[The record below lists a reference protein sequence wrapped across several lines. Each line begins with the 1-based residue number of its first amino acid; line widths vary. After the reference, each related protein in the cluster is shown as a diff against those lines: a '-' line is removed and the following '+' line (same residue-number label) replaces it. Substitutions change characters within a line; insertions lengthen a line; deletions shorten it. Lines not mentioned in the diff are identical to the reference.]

1 MLCFGLLFYYRGQSK
16 PVTLYLNPMSA
27 RSSMLERYMEIEK
40 MPVGVSKIQAYN
52 QWQHDC
58 ETLKQN
64 LIKQNSKLKVKVVGR
79 KV

>member
-1 MLCFGLLFYYRGQSK
+1 
-16 PVTLYLNPMSA
+16 MSA